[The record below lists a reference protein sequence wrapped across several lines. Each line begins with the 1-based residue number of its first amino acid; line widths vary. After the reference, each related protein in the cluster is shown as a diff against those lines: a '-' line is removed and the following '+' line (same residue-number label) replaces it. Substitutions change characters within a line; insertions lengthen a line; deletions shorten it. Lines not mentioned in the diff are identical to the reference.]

1 MLPTMKRKEASDDG
15 GSASAQEAPELKKA
29 KSLLFAGITAVLVG
43 KQANM
48 QFSIQKQH
56 FVKQGGL
63 VVAESA
69 AASATHIIYHAA
81 SSATAAALQIRGNQ
95 HGLVSRP
102 SVSMFS
108 VTTFVFLNASI
119 ANSPTRAPCMQAITC
134 TFPSCRR
141 SGYPSA

>member
-15 GSASAQEAPELKKA
+15 GAASVQEAPELKKA
-29 KSLLFAGITAVLVG
+29 KSALFVSVAAVFVG
-43 KQANM
+43 KQANI
-48 QFSIQKQH
+48 QFSIQKQN

-81 SSATAAALQIRGNQ
+81 SSATAAALQIRGISN
-95 HGLVSRP
+95 GLFPTTYDFLSRH
-102 SVSMFS
+102 V
-108 VTTFVFLNASI
+108 LNARMCELVH
-119 ANSPTRAPCMQAITC
+119 ARVCMQATTC
-134 TFPSCRR
+134 SFPSCRR